1 MKLEVARPLG
11 LSLLA
16 VGVFLVLVPLVNV
29 GLGVLPLQ
37 PSAKEWRFGTWGLFL
52 GAMTLPILGLGL
64 IAAGGVLRDSRN
76 AARFAM
82 VISAAL
88 SILAL
93 VGLIDFL
100 MSGFALKNSSTD
112 LKLLELYDRELR
124 RTSLIALLAVPSLA
138 VVAVASKG
146 LLKGLEPAKVEA
158 QDKLMRASNRG

>member
-1 MKLEVARPLG
+1 
-11 LSLLA
+11 
-16 VGVFLVLVPLVNV
+16 
-29 GLGVLPLQ
+29 
-37 PSAKEWRFGTWGLFL
+37 
-52 GAMTLPILGLGL
+52 
-64 IAAGGVLRDSRN
+64 
-76 AARFAM
+76 M